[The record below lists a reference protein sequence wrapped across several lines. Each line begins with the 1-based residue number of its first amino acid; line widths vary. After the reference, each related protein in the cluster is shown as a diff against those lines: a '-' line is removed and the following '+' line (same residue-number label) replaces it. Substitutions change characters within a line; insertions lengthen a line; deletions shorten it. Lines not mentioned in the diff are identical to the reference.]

1 MSDHRAAVMVVL
13 RGRTSGPGW
22 NREGEVRLREEQQDA
37 GGHGA
42 KGEAIRPAIAQAA
55 HGV

>member
-1 MSDHRAAVMVVL
+1 MVVM